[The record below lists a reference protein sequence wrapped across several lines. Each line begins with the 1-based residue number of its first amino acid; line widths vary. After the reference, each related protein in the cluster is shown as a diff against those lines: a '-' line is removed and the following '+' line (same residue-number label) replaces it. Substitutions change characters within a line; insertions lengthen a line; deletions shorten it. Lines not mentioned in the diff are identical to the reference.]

1 MVMGDS
7 ACLADASYTGK
18 HRERF
23 MKSLCFALAIAISG
37 AAFAQDSLATASV
50 RSAALGADGSY
61 CRGGPDTAN
70 PENFK
75 CRDAPLMLLICL
87 AYQVQYYQVSGPH
100 WLEEDEYDIDATVP
114 ARVTRAQFL
123 LMFQNLLASRFHLAF
138 HRASK
143 EGTVFVLGL
152 AKGGM
157 KMQRNEAG
165 APSFDITTK
174 EESVV
179 VTGKTQPISA
189 LVGFLSLKMGVSGP
203 VIDETGLT
211 GEYNFTLEYTPAEI
225 LTGARYKISLFD
237 ALQTQL
243 GLKLENKRAP
253 IDVLQIDYAEKK

>member
-1 MVMGDS
+1 
-7 ACLADASYTGK
+7 
-18 HRERF
+18 
-23 MKSLCFALAIAISG
+23 MKSICFALAIAISG
-37 AAFAQDSLATASV
+37 ATLAQDTLTTALVRPATSE
-50 RSAALGADGSY
+50 ADGSY

-75 CRDAPLMLLICL
+75 CRDAPLMMLICL

-100 WLEEDEYDIDATVP
+100 WLEEDGYDIDATVP

-123 LMFQNLLASRFHLAF
+123 LLFQNLLASRLHLAL
-138 HRASK
+138 HHASK
-143 EGTVFVLGL
+143 EGTVYVLGL

-157 KMQRNEAG
+157 KMQQNEAG
-165 APSFDITTK
+165 PPSFDITTK

-179 VTGKTQPISA
+179 VTARVQPISA

-211 GEYNFTLEYTPAEI
+211 GEYSFRLEYTPAEI
-225 LTGARYKISLFD
+225 LTGARYKVSLSD

-243 GLKLENKRAP
+243 GLKLENKRRP

>member
-1 MVMGDS
+1 
-7 ACLADASYTGK
+7 
-18 HRERF
+18 
-23 MKSLCFALAIAISG
+23 MKSLFFALAIAISG
-37 AAFAQDSLATASV
+37 VGFAQNSLATASV
-50 RSAALGADGSY
+50 RPAASAADGSY
-61 CRGGPDTAN
+61 CRGGPDTAD
-70 PENFK
+70 PGNFK

-100 WLEEDEYDIDATVP
+100 WLEEDGYDIDATVP

-123 LMFQNLLASRFHLAF
+123 LMFQNLLASGFHLDL
-138 HRASK
+138 HHASK
-143 EGTVFVLGL
+143 EGTVYVLAL

-189 LVGFLSLKMGVSGP
+189 LVGFLSLKMGISGP

-211 GEYNFTLEYTPAEI
+211 GGYNFTLEYTPAEI
-225 LTGARYKISLFD
+225 LTGARYRISLFD

-243 GLKLENKRAP
+243 GLKLENKRGP